1 MQREPGVRLSPVC
14 DGVRGAL
21 WLDEGDLEAC
31 PGGGS
36 PGNIRAW
43 RSPHERWGDRPREGI
58 AGPRPLVELGRAP
71 GLGAAA
77 LGHRPSRLRVWP
89 WAAGSGACSHSGAC
103 GLA

>member
-58 AGPRPLVELGRAP
+58 AGPRPLVELG
-71 GLGAAA
+71 
-77 LGHRPSRLRVWP
+77 
-89 WAAGSGACSHSGAC
+89 
-103 GLA
+103 